1 MLLLKHVDNI
11 VKQKTAQ
18 IFLNIMSKLS
28 ELKPVEQ
35 QVTQWL
41 SRMGWELRTP
51 EEMNKSLFLRSRLL
65 YIINCKLK

>member
-1 MLLLKHVDNI
+1 MP
-11 VKQKTAQ
+11 
-18 IFLNIMSKLS
+18 KLS

-51 EEMNKSLFLRSRLL
+51 EEMKAYSRPLGNPVVEKILRAKVAELTNELMNAMIKFYS
-65 YIINCKLK
+65 IN